1 MKANLIIAY
10 VYFLNLLRKIVML
23 SDHSMKL
30 LFLPG
35 FEWFRFF
42 NGRMKMKAEYY
53 KALKR
58 VPAYRKFVKEQ
69 NSFDAIP
76 ETSKDSFVKK
86 YSIADRCIDGQ
97 IPQAGV
103 IIDESSG
110 SSGVPT
116 NWVRGQQERETN
128 MRFIQFGIKQL
139 FDEQPKV
146 IINAFAMGSWA
157 TGINV
162 SMASVRFSK
171 VKSTGPDCDK
181 IQKTIEQFGT
191 SEEYIIMGYPP
202 FLKYFV
208 DTTDID
214 LSQYKIHMV
223 MGGEAMSEGLRTYLQ
238 AKGIHKVF
246 SSYGASDL
254 ELNISSENDFTIGLR
269 KLLNDS
275 EELRK
280 DLLLDS
286 HIIPMIFQYNPVDF
300 YIETNEDD
308 ELLIS
313 ICREGYIAPKIRY
326 NIKDKGQIIRY
337 SELKEWLKKHQIDP
351 ASIGELKTDLP
362 FLLHYG
368 RSDQT
373 VSFFGSNISPNDIQE
388 VIFKLPEIT
397 DKVNSFCLSIK
408 EDEEANKQ
416 LDIHLEST
424 TDRLGFH
431 PDQLR
436 QQFLQVLSKVNQDFR
451 EALRML
457 PLHQQPKLVLHKF
470 GEGPFQ
476 ENDIR
481 IKTRYI
487 R

>member
-10 VYFLNLLRKIVML
+10 AWILNLGRKIAML

-35 FEWFRFF
+35 FEKFRFF
-42 NGRMKMKAEYY
+42 NGKMKMKAEYY
-53 KALKR
+53 KAIKN
-58 VPAYRKFVKEQ
+58 VPAYQQLVNAKGDPD
-69 NSFDAIP
+69 SIP
-76 ETSKDSFVKK
+76 ETSKECFVKK
-86 YSIADRCIDGQ
+86 YSIANRCVDGK
-97 IPQAGV
+97 IPTKGV

-116 NWVRGQQERETN
+116 NWVRGTAERAMN
-128 MRFIQFGIKQL
+128 MRFIQFGMKQL
-139 FDEQPKV
+139 FDEKPKV
-146 IINAFAMGSWA
+146 VINAFAMGSWA

-162 SMASVRFSK
+162 SMASVLFSK

-181 IQKTIEQFGT
+181 IQNTIKQFGT
-191 SEEYIIMGYPP
+191 EEEYVIMGYPP

-208 DTTDID
+208 DTTDLD
-214 LSQYKIHMV
+214 LTNYKINMV

-238 AKGIHKVF
+238 KKGIQKVF

-254 ELNISSENDFTIGLR
+254 ELNICSENNFTIQLR
-269 KLLNDS
+269 KLLIENDS
-275 EELRK
+275 LRK
-280 DLLLDS
+280 DLLIDDN
-286 HIIPMIFQYNPVDF
+286 IIPMIFQFNPADF
-300 YIETNEDD
+300 YIETNEED

-313 ICREGYIAPKIRY
+313 ICRPDYIAPKIRY
-326 NIKDKGQIIRY
+326 NIKDKGQIIRH
-337 SELKEWLKKHQIDP
+337 SELITWLEKNNIDS
-351 ASIGELKTDLP
+351 SILKDCKTDLP
-362 FLLHYG
+362 LLFHYG

-388 VIFKLPEIT
+388 VIFKMPQIT
-397 DKVNSFCLSIK
+397 DKVSSFCLAIN
-408 EDEEANKQ
+408 EDNEANKQ

-424 TDRLGFH
+424 TEKLNFICEKSQKD
-431 PDQLR
+431 
-436 QQFLQVLSKVNQDFR
+436 FLKILSKVNQDFR

-457 PLHQQPKLVLHKF
+457 PIQQQPKLVLHKF
-470 GEGPFQ
+470 GEGPFS

-481 IKTRYI
+481 IKTKYI